1 MTYHNEIQH
10 EKELITRARLEVI
23 KELEEK
29 ERKEYYSQTQSGRW
43 TFQDYY
49 SAFADQ
55 LEQMTAEAET
65 RTIGRANISRSV
77 NIVRT
82 IIDFLDPQGRY
93 HLSAIALTTII
104 DSYAIHKGQLSMVQL
119 SKKIGSAVEREL
131 QFQHLQLAADEETA
145 AIARKF
151 ARREH
156 STPKYRHRATK
167 HTTRRSSQ
175 RKGVNLLMDFGNED
189 KTRIGLYLLE
199 VAAALGMV
207 KFKNIRQG
215 KKLTKIVFSLD
226 LVERIDLNERIL
238 LARSYKSDPLIDVPK
253 DWELTTE
260 PGKSNT
266 TGGYYLSE
274 IRKRNPLLR
283 NAVAGSIYGQKTIDT
298 LNSLQRTAWR
308 IDVRILEIANSLNEK
323 RFKIGK

>member
-1 MTYHNEIQH
+1 
-10 EKELITRARLEVI
+10 
-23 KELEEK
+23 
-29 ERKEYYSQTQSGRW
+29 
-43 TFQDYY
+43 
-49 SAFADQ
+49 
-55 LEQMTAEAET
+55 
-65 RTIGRANISRSV
+65 
-77 NIVRT
+77 
-82 IIDFLDPQGRY
+82 
-93 HLSAIALTTII
+93 
-104 DSYAIHKGQLSMVQL
+104 MVQL

-131 QFQHLQLAADEETA
+131 QFQYMQLAADEETA

-199 VAAALGMV
+199 VAAALEMIE
-207 KFKNIRQG
+207 FKNIRQG

-266 TGGYYLSE
+266 TGGYHLPE

-323 RFKIGK
+323 RFKIGKWEVGSFNVCEFDRPSDRAPDHIAADPEKLEKWKKETARQHEVYIDKTKKSARTRKVLTMAREYKHKTFYLSWNCDWRGRFYAQQSWCTCVYRL